1 MDAILRATMLVVFIP
16 TLVIAPIAWVCIIA
30 YGFKTISNRKP
41 EVDLW
46 RDAPMG
52 NPANIMLDSKLLT
65 DEGLRC
71 RSIMVKS
78 IFCFVIP
85 ILLSLALGAATGGL
99 D

>member
-1 MDAILRATMLVVFIP
+1 MDAILGVAMLVVFIP
-16 TLVIAPIAWVCIIA
+16 TLVVAPIAWVCIVV
-30 YGFKTISNRKP
+30 YGFKTIANRKP

-71 RSIMVKS
+71 RSIMAKS
-78 IFCFVIP
+78 ILWFAVP
-85 ILLSLALGAATGGL
+85 ILLSLALGAATGNLG
-99 D
+99 